1 MAGFFSRSARATAED
16 DTALESAPLRPIEA
30 TDAARRVEMLDSFEA
45 AGLGW
50 FWATDAQGRIIYLSH
65 GASRNLGW
73 SDDEA
78 IGKSL
83 SELFIPEKVDD
94 PDKPQRPL
102 AFLLRARNSISQLN
116 VRLAIEAKEVWW
128 EIAGKPQFDEQD
140 RFTGYRGSA
149 KDITATREKDR
160 AAQRMA
166 EYDPVT
172 GLANQQRM
180 GQRLTE
186 MLKAY
191 RNSKRSC
198 ALMILDLERFQHV
211 NDTLG
216 RAAGDELLKQVATR
230 IGRILGNKGE
240 IGRMSGDAF
249 QIVLPDIDDRGA
261 LGDLGQ
267 RLIQMVS
274 QPYIVS
280 GARAI
285 IGASS
290 GVAIAPYDGLDTEEL
305 TAAADLALQAAKAGG
320 RGQYRF
326 YSSDLKD
333 GAKNRHQIE
342 EDLRDAIDNHQ
353 LAMHY
358 QPLVCSK
365 THMVKGCEAL
375 MRWTHPERGEISPA
389 DFIPV
394 AEEIGIIRQMGEWAL
409 NEVCRQ
415 AMSWPV
421 ELRVAVNVSA
431 MQFSQDDFPSV
442 VKNALAESGLAPH
455 RLELEITES
464 VFLGDTGRT
473 QRMFGELKAIGVR
486 LALDDFGTGYS
497 SLSYLRNAPFDK
509 IKIDQSFVRG
519 ATEEGSNNAAI
530 LSAIVSLANALE
542 METVAEG
549 VEAKDELDLVT
560 QRGATLIQGHI
571 FSRAIP
577 SEDFLERLKEGKLK
591 YEPLGPDKY
600 RAARKTVFRRIGLIH
615 EDSRYKVVMRNL
627 SKTGAM
633 IEGLLDVPLGT
644 QIVLDLGGGQLAVA
658 TVRRSKGPMQG
669 VEFETPLISD
679 GADGLCTRHRV
690 SPYQIE
696 AAGRPLAALP
706 QDPYSLIMAEQM
718 GANSRKKFVEVEV
731 GGPKTGSGY

>member
-1 MAGFFSRSARATAED
+1 MAGFFSRSARATAEED
-16 DTALESAPLRPIEA
+16 ATLESPPLRPIVA
-30 TDAARRVEMLDSFEA
+30 SDAARRVELLDSFET

-50 FWATDAQGRIIYLSH
+50 FWATDAQGRIIYLSQ
-65 GASRNLGW
+65 GAARKLGW
-73 SDDEA
+73 SDDEV

-83 SELFIPEKVDD
+83 GELFIPEKIDD
-94 PDKPQRPL
+94 PDKPERPL

-116 VRLAIEAKEVWW
+116 VRLAIEDKEVWW
-128 EIAGKPQFDEQD
+128 EIAGKPQFDDKD

-149 KDITATREKDR
+149 KDITAVREQQRDER
-160 AAQRMA
+160 RMA
-166 EYDPVT
+166 QYDPVT
-172 GLANQQRM
+172 GLANRQRM

-198 ALMILDLERFQHV
+198 ALMILDLDRFQHV
-211 NDTLG
+211 NDSLG

-230 IGRILGNKGE
+230 AGRIVGTKGE
-240 IGRMSGDAF
+240 IGRMSDDAF

-280 GARAI
+280 GSRAI
-285 IGASS
+285 IGASI

-305 TAAADLALQAAKAGG
+305 TTAADLALQASKVGG

-333 GAKNRHQIE
+333 GAKNRRQIE

-365 THMVKGCEAL
+365 THMVRGCEAL
-375 MRWTHPERGEISPA
+375 MRWTHPDRGQIAPS

-394 AEEIGIIRQMGEWAL
+394 AEEIGCIRQMGEWAL

-415 AMSWPV
+415 ATGWPMD
-421 ELRVAVNVSA
+421 LRVAVNVSA
-431 MQFSQDDFPSV
+431 MQFSQDDFPGI
-442 VKNALAESGLAPH
+442 VKKALAESGLAPD

-473 QRMFGELKAIGVR
+473 QRMFGELKELGVK

-519 ATEEGSNNAAI
+519 ATEEGNNNAAI
-530 LSAIVSLANALE
+530 LSAIVSLADALN

-549 VEAKDELDLVT
+549 VEAKDELDLLT
-560 QRGATLIQGHI
+560 ERGATLIQGHI
-571 FSRAIP
+571 FSRALS
-577 SEDFLERLKEGKLK
+577 SEDFLERLREGKLK
-591 YEPLGPDKY
+591 YEPRGPAKY
-600 RAARKTVFRRIGLIH
+600 RAARKTVFRRISLIH

-633 IEGLLDVPLGT
+633 IEGLREVPLGT
-644 QIVLDLGGGQLAVA
+644 QVVLDLGGGQLAVA
-658 TVRRSKGPMQG
+658 TVRRSKGAMLG

-706 QDPYSLIMAEQM
+706 QDPYSLIMAEQI
-718 GANSRKKFVEVEV
+718 GANARKKFIEVEV
-731 GGPKTGSGY
+731 GAPKPGSGY